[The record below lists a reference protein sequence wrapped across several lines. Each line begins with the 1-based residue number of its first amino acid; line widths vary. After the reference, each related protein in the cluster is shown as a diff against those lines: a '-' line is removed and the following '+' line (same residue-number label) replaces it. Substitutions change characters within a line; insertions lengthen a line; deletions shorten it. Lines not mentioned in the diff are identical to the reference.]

1 MLSGLILAAGES
13 KRMEGR
19 PKALLLIDGESFL
32 GRIINRMSNAD
43 IGELVVVLGADHE
56 RIEAEVNMRG
66 ARTVINRNWKQGQ
79 FSSLRTGI
87 NSLSIFSEGV
97 LFTLVDHP
105 LVRTSTYVELAERW
119 KENRERVVVPS
130 YEGRKGHPT
139 IFPRRLYRHILEDE
153 YPLGARSIIK
163 NEGSSVLFVRVDDPG
178 VIQDIDTVEDYRRL
192 TGER

>member
-56 RIEAEVNMRG
+56 RIEAEVNLGG
-66 ARTVINRNWKQGQ
+66 ARRVINKNWKQGQ
-79 FSSLRTGI
+79 LSSLRIGI
-87 NSLSIFSEGV
+87 KSLSTFSEGV

-105 LVRTSTYVELAERW
+105 LVRTST
-119 KENRERVVVPS
+119 
-130 YEGRKGHPT
+130 
-139 IFPRRLYRHILEDE
+139 
-153 YPLGARSIIK
+153 
-163 NEGSSVLFVRVDDPG
+163 
-178 VIQDIDTVEDYRRL
+178 
-192 TGER
+192 